1 MSCTHHRPKLSPA
14 TVQELGEEFE
24 AETLSVL
31 RHDVEQ
37 LAAADTPTAGAWRVL
52 APAVGEA
59 WEEAAYRE
67 QPR

>member
-1 MSCTHHRPKLSPA
+1 MSCSHHRPKLSPA
-14 TVQELGEEFE
+14 TVQELGEEFD
-24 AETLSVL
+24 AEILSVL

-37 LAAADTPTAGAWRVL
+37 LAAADTPAAGALRIL
-52 APAVGEA
+52 AQALREA